1 MLVLGLL
8 LLFPTLA
15 LAQDPVRKLKVVASF
30 SILADMAREV
40 GGEAVTVDSIV
51 GPDQD
56 MHVYEPA
63 PADARRLA
71 DAGLVLVLGL
81 GFDRGVQQLAKSAGF
96 RGELVPVSAGI
107 PTRKEH
113 DHGHGKAQGH
123 AHGAFD
129 PHVWQD
135 PERARAMVRNIEA
148 ALAKRDPAR
157 AALYRANAERYDAE
171 LWRLRDWASAEVASV
186 PKDQRKVVTSHESFG
201 YLGERFGIRFEAPQS
216 FGTDSEP
223 SAKAV
228 ARLIQQLKRD
238 RTRAIFLENIANPR
252 TLERIAQEAGVR
264 IGGRLY
270 SDALSAPDGP
280 APTYLAMMRHNI
292 GQLVAALRPA
302 S

>member
-1 MLVLGLL
+1 
-8 LLFPTLA
+8 
-15 LAQDPVRKLKVVASF
+15 
-30 SILADMAREV
+30 V

-56 MHVYEPA
+56 MHVYEA
-63 PADARRLA
+63 TPADARRFA
-71 DAGLVLVLGL
+71 DAALVLVLGL
-81 GFDRGVQQLAKSAGF
+81 SFDRGVQQLAKSSGF

-107 PTRKEH
+107 PTRKERSH
-113 DHGHGKAQGH
+113 DHAHSRSHGR
-123 AHGAFD
+123 FD

-157 AALYRANAERYDAE
+157 AAFYRTNAERYGNEIRQLQA
-171 LWRLRDWASAEVASV
+171 WASAELASV
-186 PKDQRKVVTSHESFG
+186 PEDQRKVVTSHESFG
-201 YLGERFGIRFEAPQS
+201 YLGERFAIRFEAPQGL
-216 FGTDSEP
+216 GTESEP

-264 IGGRLY
+264 VGGRLY
-270 SDALSAPDGP
+270 SDALSRPDGP
-280 APTYLAMMRHNI
+280 AASYLQMMQHNI
-292 GQLVAALRPA
+292 AQIVRALRPLNNN
-302 S
+302 